1 MQIFLDT
8 YYVKS
13 LSCSYDLIQVWLI
26 DSKEKKMSDIA
37 SLFWTIKN
45 PWSDRDFKLFSSHTK
60 CHPLD
65 LTFIVM
71 YWDRYNEQVSN
82 GSADDW
88 DVNIVW
94 SQGSP
99 SPQLVWQDGRSVC
112 REEPERLRSLFALVF
127 HRWWRGRSVRE
138 GGGSLPGNFYL
149 PRTACTADAPS
160 NRTCFRSQV
169 VTLGIFSC

>member
-1 MQIFLDT
+1 MSSSWLD
-8 YYVKS
+8 
-13 LSCSYDLIQVWLI
+13 IH
-26 DSKEKKMSDIA
+26 SDA
-37 SLFWTIKN
+37 LG
-45 PWSDRDFKLFSSHTK
+45 
-60 CHPLD
+60 
-65 LTFIVM
+65 
-71 YWDRYNEQVSN
+71 RYNEQISY

-99 SPQLVWQDGRSVC
+99 SAQLVWQDGRSVC

-169 VTLGIFSC
+169 VTLGIFSSLEFDRFRTRGEVGQGRLRADCYLALADFTNGTTSRWSKWQPACRF